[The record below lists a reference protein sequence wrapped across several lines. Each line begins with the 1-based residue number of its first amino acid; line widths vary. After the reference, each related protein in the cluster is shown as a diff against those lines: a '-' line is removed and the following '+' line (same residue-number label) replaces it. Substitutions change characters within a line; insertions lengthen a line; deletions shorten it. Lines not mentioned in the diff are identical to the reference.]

1 MTLEIA
7 ITFSVIIIAV
17 YLFAT
22 EKLPVDLVALSVMGI
37 LLVFGLISPEEG
49 ISGFSNPATVT
60 VAAMFVLSAGL
71 QKTGAVLGLASMVTK
86 LFTKNFWLALFVTML
101 VVGVVSAFINNTP
114 VIAIF
119 IPILLNVAM
128 VNNIS
133 VSKLLMPI
141 SFASMFGGVCT
152 LIGTS
157 TNILVSSI
165 AVNNGLEPFGMFEFT
180 PLGLIFF
187 AAGIFYIL
195 ILGIHLIPD
204 RRKEKDLTSNFQLR
218 DYITDI
224 ILLEDA
230 PSIGKPLL
238 NSPIVQE
245 IEIDVLEV
253 IRNKKRLH
261 IPPSKTIL
269 QVGDIL
275 RVRCDIN
282 EIQKIKERIGVKLLS
297 DYKWKD
303 IDLETED
310 VKLVEAIIS
319 PNAELIGKTLK
330 SSDFRTRFQAT
341 AMALRHR
348 GKLMQKGFAKTPL
361 SAGDAL
367 LLEVKSEQLNR
378 IKNNPNFVVI
388 TDVPIDS
395 YKKNK
400 ILIAFGIITG
410 VITIASLGI
419 APILVTAI
427 IGALLLVL
435 TKCITLQDA
444 YQAIDWKVI
453 FLLGGILS
461 LGIALEKT
469 GAALLLSDFLLNSL
483 GWMSPVAIVG
493 IFYLFTSLLTETMS
507 NNATAVLLAPIA
519 ISTANSLGIDPR
531 PLLMA
536 VTFAASASFMT
547 PVGYQTN
554 TMIYGV
560 GQYKFSDF
568 LKVGTPLNVL
578 FFIIAVIFIPY
589 FFPF

>member
-1 MTLEIA
+1 MTYEIA
-7 ITFSVIIIAV
+7 VTFFIIVIAV

-37 LLVFGLISPEEG
+37 LLISGLISADEG
-49 ISGFSNPATVT
+49 VSGFSNPATVT

-86 LFTKNFWLALFVTML
+86 LFTKNFWLALFVTMV

-119 IPILLNVAM
+119 VPILLNVAM
-128 VNNIS
+128 VNNVSI
-133 VSKLLMPI
+133 SKLLMPI

-187 AAGIFYIL
+187 AGGL
-195 ILGIHLIPD
+195 IYMFVLGIHLIPD
-204 RRKEKDLTSNFQLR
+204 RRKEKDLTSNFQLK

-224 ILLEDA
+224 ILLEGA

-245 IEIDVLEV
+245 VEIDVLEV
-253 IRNKKRLH
+253 IRNKKRLP

-275 RVRCDIN
+275 RVRCDIK
-282 EIQKIKERIGVKLLS
+282 EIQKIKERIGVKLVS

-303 IDLETED
+303 ADLETED

-319 PNAELIGKTLK
+319 PNAELIGKSLK
-330 SSDFRTRFQAT
+330 TSDFRTRFQAT

-361 SAGDAL
+361 AAGDAI
-367 LLEVKSEQLNR
+367 LLEVKTEQLER
-378 IKNNPNFVVI
+378 IRNNPNFVVI
-388 TDVPIDS
+388 TDVPLAKYRKD
-395 YKKNK
+395 K
-400 ILIAFGIITG
+400 ILIAFGIVAG
-410 VITIASLGI
+410 VILFASLGI

-427 IGALLLVL
+427 VGALLLVL

-444 YQAIDWKVI
+444 YQSIDWKVI

-469 GAALLLSDFLLNSL
+469 GAALLLSNFLLNTM
-483 GWMSPVAIVG
+483 GWMGPVAIVG
-493 IFYLFTSLLTETMS
+493 IFYLLTSLLTETMS

-519 ISTANSLGIDPR
+519 ISTANTLGIDPK

-568 LKVGTPLNVL
+568 MKVGAPLNII
-578 FFIIAVIFIPY
+578 FFILAVIFIPY

>member
-1 MTLEIA
+1 MTIEIG
-7 ITFSVIIIAV
+7 ITLLIIVVAV

-22 EKLPVDLVALSVMGI
+22 EKLPVDLVALCVMAI
-37 LLVFGLISPEEG
+37 LLISGIISPNEG
-49 ISGFSNPATVT
+49 ISGFSNSATVT
-60 VAAMFVLSAGL
+60 VGAMFILSAGL
-71 QKTGAVLGLASMVTK
+71 QKTGAVIGLASMVTK
-86 LFTKNFWLALFVTML
+86 LFSKNFWFALFVTMAAIGL
-101 VVGVVSAFINNTP
+101 ISAFINNTP

-119 IPILLNVAM
+119 IPILLNVAV
-128 VNNIS
+128 VNKIS
-133 VSKLLMPI
+133 ISKLLMPA

-165 AVNNGLEPFGMFEFT
+165 AVSYGLKPFGMFDFA

-187 AAGIFYIL
+187 AAGTIYLLVI
-195 ILGIHLIPD
+195 GVRLIPE
-204 RRKEKDLTSNFQLR
+204 RRQTGDLTSNFQLR

-224 ILLEDA
+224 ILLEGA
-230 PSIGKPLL
+230 LSIGKTLVDSPLVKEL
-238 NSPIVQE
+238 D
-245 IEIDVLEV
+245 IDVLEV
-253 IRNKKRLH
+253 IRNKKRIQ

-282 EIQKIKERIGVKLLS
+282 EIQKIKGRMGVKLIS
-297 DYKWKD
+297 DFKWKD
-303 IDLETED
+303 SDIESDD

-319 PNAELIGKTLK
+319 PNSELIGKTLK
-330 SSDFRTRFQAT
+330 TSDFRNRFQAT

-348 GKLMQKGFAKTPL
+348 GKLMQKGFANTFL

-367 LLEVKSEQLNR
+367 LLEIKSEQFNR
-378 IKNNPNFVVI
+378 FSNNINFVLVS
-388 TDVPIDS
+388 DVKLPKFRKD
-395 YKKNK
+395 K
-400 ILIAFGIITG
+400 ILISLGIVAG
-410 VITIASLGI
+410 VILFASLGI

-427 IGALLLVL
+427 IGAVLLVL
-435 TKCITLQDA
+435 TGCITLGEA
-444 YQAIDWKVI
+444 YNAIDWKVI

-469 GAALLLSDFLLNSL
+469 GAALLISNFLLNSL
-483 GWMSPVAIVG
+483 GWLGPVAIVAA
-493 IFYLFTSLLTETMS
+493 FYLLTSLLTETMS

-519 ISTANSLGIDPR
+519 ITTANSLGIDPR

-560 GQYKFSDF
+560 GQYKFIDF
-568 LKVGTPLNVL
+568 MKVGAPLN
-578 FFIIAVIFIPY
+578 FIFWILAIIFIPY